1 MNIVKDNL
9 IIVIFSVLSALSFV
23 ILLVY
28 RSSITTEIKEKEA
41 KIQRAAKLQEDY
53 HGDLAEFKN
62 LNNDF
67 SQAKSE
73 LNQLAALEKKQT
85 LFWKKILNPRENH
98 MIKWKNKAAES
109 VNADITRL
117 FSSLRARC
125 RAKEIE
131 LPSAANK
138 TPAINFG
145 STSNKPENNFGFG
158 FSSYDGFWPS
168 FNPEEANII
177 GVQAKII
184 KEIVEILTQSV
195 TESESLSLVEILR
208 EYAGE
213 VDLKYIKNDQLILG
227 TEQQLLLR
235 TKGKIDSL
243 VFKVSIKGQSMHA
256 RTFINQLRPPFMLRN
271 ISVRRDILIEEPPQ
285 EDLNFIPNPFG
296 NSGDQ
301 TPIPKS
307 KSSPIVK
314 DVNSEFIF
322 LIEYVT
328 KVSNNFAILFE
339 NKSIWENAEEDYLVE
354 FLTNSGNSD
363 IIEDAKSKIFSS
375 EQN

>member
-1 MNIVKDNL
+1 M
-9 IIVIFSVLSALSFV
+9 
-23 ILLVY
+23 
-28 RSSITTEIKEKEA
+28 
-41 KIQRAAKLQEDY
+41 
-53 HGDLAEFKN
+53 
-62 LNNDF
+62 
-67 SQAKSE
+67 
-73 LNQLAALEKKQT
+73 
-85 LFWKKILNPRENH
+85 
-98 MIKWKNKAAES
+98 
-109 VNADITRL
+109 
-117 FSSLRARC
+117 
-125 RAKEIE
+125 
-131 LPSAANK
+131 
-138 TPAINFG
+138 
-145 STSNKPENNFGFG
+145 NNFGFG

-213 VDLKYIKNDQLILG
+213 VDLKYIKNDQLNLS

-235 TKGKIDSL
+235 TKGKIESL
-243 VFKVSIKGQSMHA
+243 VFKVSIKGQSIHA

-271 ISVRRDILIEEPPQ
+271 ISVKRDILIEETPQ

-328 KVSNNFAILFE
+328 KVSNNFDILFE
-339 NKSIWENAEEDYLVE
+339 NKTIWENAEEDYLVE
-354 FLTNSGNSD
+354 FLTDSGNSD